1 MSSSTPANSS
11 PEHLQKKILDNIL
24 NNDTIFRNP
33 WWQQAPLAID
43 PAIIEQAQ
51 AHQNNLTKPQ
61 GSLGDIEDIAIRLA
75 GIQQKAKPSVDNVG
89 VYVFAADHG
98 IMEEGVSAFPQ
109 AVTAEMLKNFVS
121 GGAAISVL
129 SKSLNADLVVVNV
142 GSLANEDELPAVVH
156 RVVKKSSGNIAKEP
170 AMNQQQFE
178 QAMAVGSEMAE
189 NARFHHQHLFVGG
202 EMGIG
207 NTSVASALICHFT
220 NNNAVNIVGPGTG
233 LDDAG
238 IQHKQ
243 QIVDQAIAT
252 HKTSI
257 HCPEDALICLGG
269 FEIVALVGAYIRAA
283 QLGIAVLVDGFI
295 CTAAA
300 LAVTRLNPEVAPY
313 LFYCHQ
319 SAEPG
324 HQAALTAL
332 NAKPLLNLQL
342 RLGEGSGAALAVPLF
357 KHAIAL
363 HNHMATFAEASVSDA
378 TASDTEADTT
388 TSNQDA

>member
-1 MSSSTPANSS
+1 MPSNPAH
-11 PEHLQKKILDNIL
+11 ENIL
-24 NNDTIFRNP
+24 NNNTDFRNP
-33 WWQQAPLAID
+33 WWQEAALAID
-43 PAIIEQAQ
+43 ATITEQAQ

-61 GSLGDIEDIAIRLA
+61 GSLGRLEEIAIRLA
-75 GIQQKAKPSVDNVG
+75 GIQQKTLPVIENVG

-98 IMEEGVSAFPQ
+98 IMDEGVSAFPQ
-109 AVTAEMLKNFVS
+109 AVTAEMLKNFVA

-142 GSLANEDELPAVVH
+142 GSLADEEILPDVVH
-156 RVVKKSSGNIAKEP
+156 RVVNKSSGNIAKEA
-170 AMNQQQFE
+170 AMNSEEFE
-178 QAMAVGSEMAE
+178 QAMGVGSEMAE
-189 NARFHHQHLFVGG
+189 NARFHHQHLLVGG

-220 NNNAVNIVGPGTG
+220 NKTAADIVGPGTG
-233 LDDAG
+233 LDAAG

-243 QIVDQAIAT
+243 RIVDQAITT
-252 HKTSI
+252 HKDAI
-257 HCPEDALICLGG
+257 QCPEDALMCLGG
-269 FEIVALVGAYIRAA
+269 FEIVALVGTYIRAA

-300 LAVTRLNPEVAPY
+300 LAATRINPAVAPY

-332 NAKPLLNLQL
+332 DAKPLLDMQL

-357 KHAIAL
+357 QHAVAL
-363 HNHMATFAEASVSDA
+363 HNNMATFADASVSDKL
-378 TASDTEADTT
+378 
-388 TSNQDA
+388 DA

>member
-1 MSSSTPANSS
+1 MPSSTP
-11 PEHLQKKILDNIL
+11 EHSQKKLLNNIL
-24 NNDTIFRNP
+24 NNDTVFRNP
-33 WWQQAPLAID
+33 WWQQSPLAID
-43 PAIIEQAQ
+43 PIIIEQAQ
-51 AHQNNLTKPQ
+51 THQNSLTKPQ
-61 GSLGDIEDIAIRLA
+61 GSLGDIEDIAIRMA
-75 GIQQKAKPSVDNVG
+75 GIQQKTMPSIDNVG

-142 GSLANEDELPAVVH
+142 GSLADENDLPSVVH
-156 RVVKKSSGNIAKEP
+156 RVVNKSSGNIAKEP
-170 AMNQQQFE
+170 AMDQQQFE
-178 QAMAVGSEMAE
+178 QAMTVGSEMAE

-220 NNNAVNIVGPGTG
+220 ENNAASIVGPGTG
-233 LDDAG
+233 LDNAG
-238 IQHKQ
+238 ILHKQ

-252 HKTSI
+252 HQASI
-257 HCPEDALICLGG
+257 HCLEDALIRLGG

-295 CTAAA
+295 CSAAA
-300 LAVTRLNPEVAPY
+300 LAATRLNPEVAPY

-332 NAKPLLNLQL
+332 NAKPLLNMRL

-357 KHAIAL
+357 KHAVAL
-363 HNHMATFAEASVSDA
+363 HNNMATFAEANIS
-378 TASDTEADTT
+378 DTT
-388 TSNQDA
+388 TSHQDA